1 MPKGYGYDKP
11 PKSPIT
17 KKSSAFKMKG
27 FSGFKGSPLAQ
38 NTKPEG
44 YYTVKDA
51 SNTLTETGQ
60 GDDVTAEYKKTGSKS
75 TRDHIAAGGTIT
87 KHPVSGKITM
97 QASQAKLPTQQTTAT
112 KQGS

>member
-17 KKSSAFKMKG
+17 KSSAFKMKG

-44 YYTVKDA
+44 YYTVKDS
-51 SNTLTETGQ
+51 SNRLTETGQ
-60 GDDVTAEYKKTGSKS
+60 GDDVTAEYKKTGSKE
-75 TRDHIAAGGTIT
+75 TRDFIASGGTVT
-87 KHPVSGKITM
+87 KHPVSGKVIM
-97 QASQAKLPTQQTTAT
+97 HSTAT
-112 KQGS
+112 KSSS